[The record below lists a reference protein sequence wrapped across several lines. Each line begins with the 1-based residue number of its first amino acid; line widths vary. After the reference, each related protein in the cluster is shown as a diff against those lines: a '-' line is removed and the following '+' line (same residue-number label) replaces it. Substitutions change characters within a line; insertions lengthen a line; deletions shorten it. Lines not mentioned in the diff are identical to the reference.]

1 MDTIFMNSE
10 NSRTSDPYRLLYYR
24 LLNHSDKV
32 NLKRSDKHY
41 ALSNLRIYYTRESVK
56 SYIKVINLKYQLGHG
71 IESLIYLMH
80 HIMYQ
85 IFKIT
90 SKIS

>member
-1 MDTIFMNSE
+1 MNSE

-41 ALSNLRIYYTRESVK
+41 ALSNLRIYYTWESVK
-56 SYIKVINLKYQLGHG
+56 SHIK
-71 IESLIYLMH
+71 
-80 HIMYQ
+80 
-85 IFKIT
+85 
-90 SKIS
+90 